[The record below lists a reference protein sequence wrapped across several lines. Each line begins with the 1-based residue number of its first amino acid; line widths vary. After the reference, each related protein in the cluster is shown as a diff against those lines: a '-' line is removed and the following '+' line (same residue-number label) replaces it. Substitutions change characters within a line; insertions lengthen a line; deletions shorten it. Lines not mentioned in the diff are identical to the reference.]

1 MLAFNPSVW
10 LSNYHLGIRIVQDR
24 KNIFSVFFSG
34 LQEAKITVYFPLHT
48 CMQCIEK
55 SCDNNSEQKE
65 RESERKKKARE
76 NCVVEGPFSVSVS
89 HRKCSTRQ
97 VAFRR
102 TPISLGCLAR
112 SF

>member
-55 SCDNNSEQKE
+55 SCDNNSEQKGRE
-65 RESERKKKARE
+65 REKKKHVRTVWWKALFLFLFHIV
-76 NCVVEGPFSVSVS
+76 NVV
-89 HRKCSTRQ
+89 
-97 VAFRR
+97 
-102 TPISLGCLAR
+102 LGRWPSAKL
-112 SF
+112 